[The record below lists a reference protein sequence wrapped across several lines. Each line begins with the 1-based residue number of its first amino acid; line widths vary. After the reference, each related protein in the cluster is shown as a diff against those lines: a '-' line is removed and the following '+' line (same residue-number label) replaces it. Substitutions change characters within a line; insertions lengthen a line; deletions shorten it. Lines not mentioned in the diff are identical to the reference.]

1 MPDVRRS
8 LGAGTR
14 DGDGVKQILQSARS
28 GELELVEV
36 PAPLAAP
43 GQVLVRTRYSVV
55 SPGTET
61 LAMGFAKS
69 SLLNKAR
76 SRPDL
81 VRQVVRKVRQEGPLQ
96 AWNAVTTRLEAP
108 QPLGYSCAGVVEAVG
123 EGVVGF
129 APGDR
134 VACAGAGYANH
145 AEWNAVP
152 ENLVARVPD
161 GVSLRDAAYAT
172 VGAIALQGL
181 RLARPTLGEIA
192 AVVGLGLI
200 GQLAVQCLRAN
211 GCRVLGLDPNP
222 ERAKQALAVGAE
234 WSAAPSG
241 LAADWRLRATA
252 GHGVDLALVTASSDS
267 SEPLVTAANL
277 CRRRGRISLVGA
289 VPIQLDRRLLYEKE
303 LELVVSM
310 SYGPGR
316 YDRRYEELGLDYPL
330 PFVRWTENRNLG
342 AFLAL
347 VASGAVAPELL
358 EAEVVPFAEAE
369 RSYGELARGE
379 RPALSLVFE
388 YPGDG
393 TAQHTL
399 HLDSRPAP
407 AAGGELGVALLGG
420 GNYAKAVLLPALRA
434 CTGLRR
440 VSLVTVTG
448 GSSRRTAE
456 RFGFESCGT
465 DAQVP
470 LADPAVGLVFVAT
483 RHDSHAALAS
493 AALRAG
499 KAVWLEKPVGL
510 SAEEVDQ
517 VLTAARESGGFL
529 AVGYNRRFSRHARAA
544 REAFADRQGP
554 LAIHYAVA
562 PGPPPTGTWI
572 TDPRAGGGRI
582 VGEVCHFVDLCAWLV
597 GRPLRRVF
605 AHPLGRDP
613 ERDDSLVALLGFADG
628 SSATIEYLARAAPDL
643 PKERFECSADGRSVR
658 CENFRTTS
666 GSARAR
672 TWSQDKGQAA
682 AVAAVVEAVR
692 RGEPS
697 PFPIDEI
704 AAVSS
709 ATFAI
714 LESCRTGRP
723 VEIPS

>member
-1 MPDVRRS
+1 
-8 LGAGTR
+8 
-14 DGDGVKQILQSARS
+14 VKQILQSARS
-28 GELELVEV
+28 GELELAEV
-36 PAPLAAP
+36 PAPLAGP

-61 LAMGFAKS
+61 LALHFAKS
-69 SLLNKAR
+69 SLVAKAR

-81 VRQVVRKVRQEGPLQ
+81 VRQVTRKLRQEGPL
-96 AWNAVTTRLEAP
+96 ATWRAVSSRLEAP

-123 EGVVGF
+123 EGVAGF

-134 VACAGAGYANH
+134 VACAGAGFANH

-152 ENLVARVPD
+152 ENLVARVPE
-161 GVSLRDAAYAT
+161 GVPLRDAAYAT

-222 ERAKQALAVGAE
+222 ERAKQALAQGAE
-234 WSAAPSG
+234 WSAAPG
-241 LAADWRLRATA
+241 ELPPDWKARETG
-252 GHGVDLALVTASSDS
+252 GHGVDLVLVTASSES
-267 SEPLVTAANL
+267 PAPLATAAEL

-289 VPIQLDRRLLYEKE
+289 VPIELERRALYEKE

-330 PFVRWTENRNLG
+330 PFVRWTENRNLQ

-347 VASGAVAPELL
+347 VASGAVAPQRLD
-358 EAEVVPFAEAE
+358 AEVVAFADAE
-369 RSYGELARGE
+369 RVYRELASGE

-388 YPGDG
+388 YAADAPPQRSLRL
-393 TAQHTL
+393 TAPPQGVAR
-399 HLDSRPAP
+399 DP
-407 AAGGELGVALLGG
+407 LGVAVLGAG
-420 GNYAKAVLLPALRA
+420 SYAKAVLLPALRR
-434 CTGLRR
+434 CEGTRR
-440 VSLVTVTG
+440 VALVTATG
-448 GSSRRTAE
+448 GSARRTAE
-456 RFGFESCGT
+456 RFGFEGCGT
-465 DAQVP
+465 DAAAA

-483 RHDSHAALAS
+483 RHDSHAELAA

-510 SAEEVDQ
+510 SAEEVEL
-517 VLTAARESGGFL
+517 VVSAARESGGFL

-544 REAFADRQGP
+544 REVFARRQGP

-562 PGPPPTGTWI
+562 AGPPPSGTWI
-572 TDPRAGGGRI
+572 TDPRAGGGRV

-597 GRPLRRVF
+597 GRPVQGVF
-605 AHPLGRDP
+605 ARPLGRDP
-613 ERDDSLVALLGFADG
+613 EQDDSLVALLDFADG
-628 SSATIEYLARAAPDL
+628 STATIEYLSRADPGL
-643 PKERFECSADGRSVR
+643 PKERFECSAEGHTVR
-658 CENFRTTS
+658 CENFRRTS
-666 GSARAR
+666 GGARVV
-672 TWSQDKGQAA
+672 TWNQDKGQAA
-682 AVAAVVEAVR
+682 AVASVVAAVR
-692 RGEPS
+692 RGDPS
-697 PFPIDEI
+697 PFSLEEI
-704 AAVSS
+704 AGVSR

-714 LESCRTGRP
+714 QESCRSGLRVACSP
-723 VEIPS
+723 